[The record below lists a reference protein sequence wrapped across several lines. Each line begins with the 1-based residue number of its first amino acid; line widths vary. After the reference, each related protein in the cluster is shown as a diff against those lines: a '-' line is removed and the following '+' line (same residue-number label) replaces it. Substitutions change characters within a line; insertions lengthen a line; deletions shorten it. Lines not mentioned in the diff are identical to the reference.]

1 MDKGEPEAFFVYDT
15 LTREKQRVFAEDGET
30 LRFYC
35 CGPTVYGPAH
45 IGNFRTFI
53 AQDLFR
59 RVAECSGMKTMHV
72 RNITDVDDKTIR
84 DSRAAGKKLDEFTSE
99 WRGFFENDC
108 NSLGLL
114 TPHEEP
120 SAVLHIPQQI
130 KMIEDLFS
138 SGHAYLGEDGSVYFR
153 ISSFENYGKLSGLD
167 KREVRTAPSGETM
180 DRDEYSKEDLRD
192 FALWKARREED
203 GENFWNSPWGE
214 GRPGWHLEC
223 SAMCREYLGDSF
235 DMHSGGEDLVFPHH
249 ENEIAQSECSTG
261 KAFARH
267 WFHIAHLMVDGG
279 KMSKSLNNMYTLS
292 DLQAK
297 GFVPEAIRYLLLSGH
312 YRQSLNFTL
321 SSLDAASGA
330 LAKLKKFDESL
341 GADRPADYSES
352 VARGPAKLGPFEDSW
367 KSLLDD
373 LNSPKALGELFGAIR
388 EINLDPLSFEEK
400 TRIRDSF
407 WFILHAFGLK
417 LASKDQIVE
426 PPKDVKELAESRMEA
441 RKLRDWGRADEL
453 REQVAE
459 KGWAIKDLS
468 DGYELTQA

>member
-1 MDKGEPEAFFVYDT
+1 MDKGDPRTFFVYDT
-15 LTREKQRVFAEDGET
+15 LTREKQRVFAEDGAT

-45 IGNFRTFI
+45 IGNFRTFV

-59 RVAECSGMKTMHV
+59 RVAECSGMKTVHV
-72 RNITDVDDKTIR
+72 RNVTDVDDKTIR
-84 DSRAAGKKLDEFTSE
+84 DSRAAGKRLDEFTSE
-99 WRGFFENDC
+99 WRAFFEKDC
-108 NSLGLL
+108 KSLGLL
-114 TPHEEP
+114 KPHEEP
-120 SAVLHIPQQI
+120 SAVAHIPQQI

-138 SGHAYLGEDGSVYFR
+138 SEHAYLAEDGSVYFR
-153 ISSFENYGKLSGLD
+153 ISSFENYGRLSGLD
-167 KREVRTAPSGETM
+167 KREVLTASSGETT

-192 FALWKARREED
+192 FALWKARRDED

-223 SAMCREYLGDSF
+223 SAMCREYLGESF
-235 DMHSGGEDLVFPHH
+235 DLHSGGEDLVFPHH

-267 WFHIAHLMVDGG
+267 WFHVAHLMVDGG

-297 GFVPEAIRYLLLSGH
+297 EFSPEAIRYLLLSGH

-321 SSLDAASGA
+321 SSLDAARGA

-341 GADRPADYSES
+341 RMGDPPDYSES
-352 VARGPAKLGPFEDSW
+352 VARGPEELGPFEGSW

-373 LNSPKALGELFGAIR
+373 LNSPKALGELFGSIR
-388 EINLDPLSFEEK
+388 EIKADSLQAKDRA
-400 TRIRDSF
+400 RIRDAF
-407 WFILHAFGLK
+407 WFILNAFGFK
-417 LASKDQIVE
+417 LIEDEHVE
-426 PPKDVKELAESRMEA
+426 EAPKEVLELAELRMES
-441 RKLRDWGRADEL
+441 RKQRDWEKADDL
-453 REQVAE
+453 RQQIAE
-459 KGWAIKDLS
+459 MGWAIKDLA
-468 DGYELTQA
+468 DGYELTQG